1 MKTARLCAC
10 VCVCVYV
17 CVRVCVYVCV
27 CVCVCVSVCV
37 CVLVAVCVFRC
48 VVFVCACVCRC
59 HGEYLVSCTGVVVVM
74 SRPLPLSLLS
84 FAASVH
90 GDARRPPPEPLMVR
104 AIAEAVVA
112 VEQKQNKIEAER
124 IEAAALKQRRN
135 FKKAKSAR
143 EKRQKEKEK
152 RQKEEEE
159 KLAMLNLPPAASYKL
174 SDTDWVNAP
183 THTQT

>member
-1 MKTARLCAC
+1 MC
-10 VCVCVYV
+10 VG
-17 CVRVCVYVCV
+17 
-27 CVCVCVSVCV
+27 
-37 CVLVAVCVFRC
+37 VF
-48 VVFVCACVCRC
+48 VFVCACVCRC
-59 HGEYLVSCTGVVVVM
+59 HDEYLVSCTGVVVVM
-74 SRPLPLSLLS
+74 SGPLPLSLLS
-84 FAASVH
+84 LAASVH
-90 GDARRPPPEPLMVR
+90 GGARHAPPEPQMVR

-112 VEQKQNKIEAER
+112 VEQNKNKIEAER
-124 IEAAALKQRRN
+124 IEAEALRLKRN
-135 FKKAKSAR
+135 FTKAKSAR

>member
-1 MKTARLCAC
+1 M
-10 VCVCVYV
+10 
-17 CVRVCVYVCV
+17 
-27 CVCVCVSVCV
+27 
-37 CVLVAVCVFRC
+37 
-48 VVFVCACVCRC
+48 CRC
-59 HGEYLVSCTGVVVVM
+59 HDEYLVSCTGVVVVM
-74 SRPLPLSLLS
+74 SGSLPLSLLS

-90 GDARRPPPEPLMVR
+90 GDARGVPPEPLMVR

-143 EKRQKEKEK
+143 EKRQKVKEEK
-152 RQKEEEE
+152 R
-159 KLAMLNLPPAASYKL
+159 AMLNRPPAASFKL
-174 SDTDWVNAP
+174 TDTDWVNAP